1 MTRGEVSEERRERVE
16 KLQLDYNK
24 LTLNTEQ
31 MADLVGEPMVAM
43 PELDSKRDEEEEQE
57 LVNEIEPDTL
67 GSVWEDDD
75 TRAFYENLP
84 DLVSIIPSILYK
96 DSKQEAEVVVAE
108 QAEADKKLADEEEVE
123 EVVLEDDE
131 DLTEAISLS
140 YKMVLDAFL
149 SQLPNCVNRE
159 MIDNAAA
166 EFCMNH
172 NTKTNRKR
180 LVKSLFTVHRTRID
194 LLPFYS
200 RLVATLHPCMPDVS
214 QQLAAL
220 LKQDFRWHVRK
231 KDQINIESKIKICRF
246 IGEMVKFKMFGKP
259 DVLFCI
265 KQLLFDFSHHH
276 IEMACTLLETCGQFL
291 YRSPESHR
299 RTKIYLEQM
308 LRKKTAVALD
318 SRYTTMIENAYYL
331 VSPPEHVVE
340 SRKERPVMHQYIRKV
355 IYNDLCKTN
364 TEKILRQMRKLDWD
378 DPEVANYVIK
388 CLVNVFNV
396 KYFNIRYVASLL
408 AGLVQYHD
416 QVGHR
421 VLDDVLEDVRLGLEM
436 NDLKY
441 NQRRTATVRFLGE
454 LYNYR
459 LADSSLIFKVLYF

>member
-1 MTRGEVSEERRERVE
+1 M
-16 KLQLDYNK
+16 
-24 LTLNTEQ
+24 
-31 MADLVGEPMVAM
+31 
-43 PELDSKRDEEEEQE
+43 
-57 LVNEIEPDTL
+57 
-67 GSVWEDDD
+67 
-75 TRAFYENLP
+75 
-84 DLVSIIPSILYK
+84 
-96 DSKQEAEVVVAE
+96 
-108 QAEADKKLADEEEVE
+108 
-123 EVVLEDDE
+123 
-131 DLTEAISLS
+131 
-140 YKMVLDAFL
+140 
-149 SQLPNCVNRE
+149 
-159 MIDNAAA
+159 
-166 EFCMNH
+166 
-172 NTKTNRKR
+172 
-180 LVKSLFTVHRTRID
+180 
-194 LLPFYS
+194 
-200 RLVATLHPCMPDVS
+200 
-214 QQLAAL
+214 
-220 LKQDFRWHVRK
+220 
-231 KDQINIESKIKICRF
+231 DQINIESKIKICRF

-340 SRKERPVMHQYIRKV
+340 PRKERPVMHQYIRKV

-364 TEKILRQMRKLDWD
+364 TEKILRQMRKLDWENTD
-378 DPEVANYVIK
+378 VANYVIK

-454 LYNYR
+454 MYNYR
-459 LADSSLIFKVLYF
+459 LADSSLIFKVLYSLITFGVSLDPDLPSPLDPPNHMIRLRLVCVLLDTCGQYFSSGSSKKKLDYFILYFQRYYLFKRSCFLSEECFPLGMSNLVMETISNLRPKLEMPKDFEASCNLVLGVEEEFLAVLKEKMPGFLADLVTPKKTEDSDTLGLGTITEGEEVEGDGEDEDQ